1 MISFDIGQT
10 RFYYRAAGIFLH
22 EGHVLLCTVEGL
34 DFWFIPGGRC
44 EAMETSV
51 DAVVRE
57 VREELDVEA
66 RAERLVWV
74 VENFF
79 THAGQSAHELGL
91 YYLMALP
98 PGSLLLDIGGT
109 FHGDEHGERMTYR
122 WFPLDA
128 LEQTRIYPIFLRTVL
143 QHTPAKIQHIV
154 NVDDK
159 EEDSCIA
166 RITG

>member
-10 RFYYRAAGIFLH
+10 RFHYRAASVYLH
-22 EGHVLLCTVEGL
+22 RGHVLLCTVEGL

-44 EAMETSV
+44 EAMETSA

-57 VREELDVEA
+57 MGEELGVEA
-66 RAERLVWV
+66 RVERLLWV

-79 THAGQSAHELGL
+79 THAGQSFHEVGL

-98 PGSLLLDIGGT
+98 PDSPLLNISRV
-109 FHGDEHGERMTYR
+109 HEGDEHGERMTYR
-122 WFPLDA
+122 WFPLDE
-128 LEQTRIYPIFLRTVL
+128 LERTRVYPIFLREAL
-143 QHTPAKIQHIV
+143 PRIPNAIQHIV

-159 EEDSCIA
+159 EGDTA
-166 RITG
+166 VTVYT